1 MGKLLNKS
9 PILKDDFFQLGGD
22 SLLATQL
29 RNEIQSEFNI
39 TLNLEEIF
47 NYHNLKQMAEI
58 IERKSLNR
66 HKTEIINI
74 IDQNL
79 YEPFPLTEV
88 QQAYILG
95 RNNAF
100 EYSDVTSHC
109 YFELETDR
117 LDKKR
122 LELAWNKLIKT
133 PKFKNSDTKR

>member
-1 MGKLLNKS
+1 
-9 PILKDDFFQLGGD
+9 
-22 SLLATQL
+22 
-29 RNEIQSEFNI
+29 
-39 TLNLEEIF
+39 
-47 NYHNLKQMAEI
+47 MAEI